1 MKSVAAALLA
11 VAACHSAPSAPVGLI
26 APAAPA
32 APTNAGPV
40 TISIIGTNDVHGAIS
55 RLPLFAGYV
64 ANVRAARKADGG
76 GVVLI
81 DAGDIFQGTFE
92 SNLGEGVDMIR
103 AYNALGYTAATI
115 GNHEFDYGPVGP
127 AMRPGPGEDPQ
138 GALKARISEATFP
151 FVDANL
157 VDVATQQTPHWAN
170 LNAGTI
176 VTVAGHRIG
185 IVGAT
190 TESTPHS
197 TMPSNFAG
205 LAIGKPEA
213 IAAAAKDLRAHG
225 AELVILTAHLGSECL
240 KFDDPHD
247 SSSCDRKQEI
257 FEVLPAL
264 HGVVDAIVAG
274 HTHAGVA
281 HELDG
286 IPVIESFS
294 SALAF
299 GRIDLHVAADGHVI
313 DSKIFPPQRMCP
325 LAPGASDEKTPPIDC
340 KPDDYEGAPVVR
352 DPKIQAVVDDAL
364 ARAGTARTEKLGI
377 TLTAP
382 ITKLYRAESIEGDW
396 FTDLMRAAQP
406 TAQLALTNGG
416 GLRADIPAGE
426 VTYGQV
432 FEAMPFDNRFTLVDV
447 TGVQVRQL
455 VSENLANHAGLMSW
469 SGLTVKA
476 RCAGSKLDV
485 AIMVGGK
492 PLVDTKR
499 YTIATTDFLATGG
512 DGSLAALHLPADAFH
527 PTEVIVREAIVELL
541 RHRKGA
547 DATIDPKRIFD
558 GVHGRLDFPGA
569 RPVTCGGSPP

>member
-11 VAACHSAPSAPVGLI
+11 VAACHAAPAVRSAGPSAP
-26 APAAPA
+26 
-32 APTNAGPV
+32 TKAGPV
-40 TISIIGTNDVHGAIS
+40 TISIIGTNDVHGAIT

-76 GVVLI
+76 GVLLI
-81 DAGDIFQGTFE
+81 DAGDIFQGTLE

-103 AYNALGYTAATI
+103 AYNALGYAAATI

-127 AMRPGPGEDPQ
+127 AMRPGPGDDAQ
-138 GALKARISEATFP
+138 GALKVRIGEATFP

-157 VDVATQQTPHWAN
+157 VDVATQQTPPHWSN
-170 LNAGTI
+170 LSAGTI
-176 VTVAGHRIG
+176 VTVAGHRVG
-185 IVGAT
+185 IIGAT

-205 LAIGKPEA
+205 LAIAKPDA
-213 IAAAAKDLRAHG
+213 IAAAANDLRAHG
-225 AELVILTAHLGSECL
+225 AELVILTAHLGSECM

-257 FEVLPAL
+257 FEVLPAV

-274 HTHAGVA
+274 HTHAGIA

-299 GRIDLHVAADGHVI
+299 GRIDLHVSADGHIV

-325 LAPGASDEKTPPIDC
+325 LTRGASDEKTPPVDC

-352 DPKIQAVVDDAL
+352 DPKLQAVVDGAL

-396 FTDLMRAAQP
+396 FTDLMHAAQP

-426 VTYGQV
+426 VTYGQL

-447 TGVQVRQL
+447 TGAQLRQL
-455 VSENLANHAGLMSW
+455 VSENLKNHAGLMSW

-476 RCAGSKLDV
+476 RCAGGKLEV
-485 AIMVGGK
+485 AIAVDGK

-512 DGSLAALHLPADAFH
+512 DGALAALNLPAEAFH

-541 RHRKGA
+541 RQRKGP
-547 DATIDPKRIFD
+547 DATIDPNRIFD
-558 GVHGRLDFPGA
+558 GVHGRLDFPGP
-569 RPVTCGGSPP
+569 RPVTCGGAP

>member
-1 MKSVAAALLA
+1 MRSVAAALLA
-11 VAACHSAPSAPVGLI
+11 VAACQSAPLAPVARNAPL
-26 APAAPA
+26 APAEL
-32 APTNAGPV
+32 GPV
-40 TISIIGTNDVHGAIS
+40 TISIIGTNDVHGAIT

-64 ANVRAARKADGG
+64 ANVRTARKADGG
-76 GVVLI
+76 GVLLI

-127 AMRPGPGEDPQ
+127 ATRPGPGDDPQ

-151 FVDANL
+151 FVDSNL
-157 VDVATQQTPHWAN
+157 VDVSGKLPHWAN
-170 LNAGTI
+170 LSAGTI

-205 LAIGKPEA
+205 LAIAKPEA
-213 IAAAAKDLRAHG
+213 IAVAAKDLRAHG
-225 AELVILTAHLGSECL
+225 AELVILAAHLGSECSR
-240 KFDDPHD
+240 FDDPRD

-257 FEVLPAL
+257 FEVLPAV

-274 HTHAGVA
+274 HTHAGIA

-286 IPVIESFS
+286 IPTIESFS
-294 SALAF
+294 SAVAF
-299 GRIDLHVAADGHVI
+299 GRIDLHVAADGHI
-313 DSKIFPPQRMCP
+313 LDSKIFPPQRMCP
-325 LAPGASDEKTPPIDC
+325 LAPGASDEKTPPVDC

-352 DPKIQAVVDDAL
+352 DPKIQAVVDGAL

-416 GLRADIPAGE
+416 GLRADVPAGE

-447 TGVQVRQL
+447 TGAQL
-455 VSENLANHAGLMSW
+455 HELVTSNLENHAGLMSW

-476 RCAGSKLDV
+476 RCAGGKLDV
-485 AIMVGGK
+485 AITVGGK
-492 PLVDTKR
+492 PLVNTKR
-499 YTIATTDFLATGG
+499 YTVATTDFLATGG
-512 DGSLAALHLPADAFH
+512 DGALAALKLPADAFH
-527 PTEVIVREAIVELL
+527 PTDVIVREAIVELL
-541 RHRKGA
+541 RHRKGVE
-547 DATIDPKRIFD
+547 ATIDPKRIFD
-558 GVHGRLDFPGA
+558 GVHGRLEFPGA
-569 RPVTCGGSPP
+569 RPVTCGGSP